1 MESILG
7 RRLRSDEI
15 VHHKD
20 ENKKN
25 NEPGN
30 LELMT
35 RAEHAR
41 HHFSKARRA

>member
-7 RRLRSDEI
+7 RPLRPDEI

-25 NEPGN
+25 NAPEN
-30 LELMT
+30 LQLMT
-35 RAEHAR
+35 RAEHFK
-41 HHFSKARRA
+41 HHVHRKHA